1 MIAKAKCVIFVYLLT
16 VIHPVAMSQ
25 TANRD
30 DLSVPYAH
38 AVRLIDRTCDSLEL
52 FLSGMAMN
60 DTLSEVQQAKIDL
73 IRMKLQ
79 VLNEMDPMAAP
90 VEIIPA
96 DTAGD
101 TGSPVNR
108 AQHLIVQSRPD
119 EAIPLLLEYLQGID
133 SQSDSAVY
141 AMIWLAEAYRQKR
154 EYDKGIGLIFDV
166 LRDPS
171 VRAKNKAFAYNRM
184 AALYNEKHPF
194 EGNRPDSVMKY
205 SRLCIELAGKQHLT
219 EYVAASENELGSVYL
234 NLHRPDSAVKY
245 ISLAARK
252 FLRLNM
258 IPQTINVYINLSR
271 AYADVGKL
279 KASKDILLEALDLGT
294 VENDRNLFK
303 HVYYNLAVRSHQ
315 LGEEDEA
322 YTYLLVAYNLMSRFF
337 DDRIQRQIN
346 EMSARY
352 DLQLKE
358 TKIKEEEHKSRTYRM
373 QKNYLIVIAVISISL
388 LLVIVVLFRLKSRA
402 YQKLVRQHQKSIR
415 LEKQVEDNLIRL
427 SEHDIKTKA
436 GAHDRNSELALRLE
450 KFLAEEKPYLW
461 SDVNLE
467 EFCKKLNTNR
477 TYLSKLINDTY
488 KMSFYDLLFEYRIKA
503 ALEYL
508 NNPEFKHLSVEG
520 IGELTGFKS
529 NSNFYKRFKSVVGMT
544 PNQFRE
550 RALKS

>member
-1 MIAKAKCVIFVYLLT
+1 MTVQAKFLIFVYLLT
-16 VIHPVAMSQ
+16 GIYTRAMSQ
-25 TANRD
+25 AANRD

-52 FLSGMAMN
+52 FLTEMAMN
-60 DTLSEVQQAKIDL
+60 DSLMDVQQAKIDL

-79 VLNEMDPMAAP
+79 VLNEMDPLAAP
-90 VEIIPA
+90 AEIIPA
-96 DTAGD
+96 DT
-101 TGSPVNR
+101 TGNSVPLLDR

-119 EAIPLLLEYLQGID
+119 EAIPLLLEYLQGTD

-141 AMIWLAEAYRQKR
+141 ARIWLAEAYRQKR

-171 VRAKNKAFAYNRM
+171 VSAQNKAFAYNRL
-184 AALYNEKHPF
+184 AALYNEKQPF
-194 EGNRPDSVMKY
+194 EGNRTDSVTKY
-205 SRLCIELAGKQHLT
+205 SRLCIDLAEKHQLT

-234 NLHRPDSAVKY
+234 KLNRPDSAVKY
-245 ISLAARK
+245 ISQAAGK
-252 FLRLNM
+252 FRRLNM
-258 IPQTINVYINLSR
+258 VPQTINVYINLSR

-279 KASKDILLEALDLGT
+279 NASKDILLKALDLGT

-315 LGEEDEA
+315 LGEEDKA
-322 YTYLLVAYNLMSRFF
+322 YTYLLVAYDLMSRFF
-337 DDRIQRQIN
+337 NDRIQRQIN

-358 TKIKEEEHKSRTYRM
+358 NKIKEEEHKSRTYRM
-373 QKNYLIVIAVISISL
+373 QIKYLIIIAVISISL
-388 LLVIVVLFRLKSRA
+388 LLVIVILFRLKSRA
-402 YQKLVRQHQKSIR
+402 YLKLVRQHQKSIR
-415 LEKQVEDNLIRL
+415 LEKQVEENLIRL
-427 SEHDIKTKA
+427 SEHDIKA
-436 GAHDRNSELALRLE
+436 NADAQNRNSELALRFE

-529 NSNFYKRFKSVVGMT
+529 NSNFYKRFKSSVGMT